1 MASVFWVQAVGMW
14 ITDKF
19 KHQIQISVLDFKMKH
34 RMQYWDPLTGQSYS
48 YGT

>member
-14 ITDKF
+14 ITYKY

-34 RMQYWDPLTGQSYS
+34 RMQYWDPLTGQS
-48 YGT
+48 